1 MVIAN
6 ASANAIEAETGS
18 SSSSSSSSSSN
29 DGGGGGGGGGG
40 DVMAN
45 SNGAP
50 RKRKHL
56 VESVVRGASLA
67 VQYDEAGNRQ
77 VDGSNKFHGTSS
89 KQEHGGATATQTRLS
104 PLPVASAEVFAAYAQ
119 TSSKERSF
127 VAHPNLR
134 PPLLIQV
141 VSPATLAA
149 LIRRNCPLLALRP
162 AVRRRRGSR
171 APPILATV
179 VKASSH

>member
-1 MVIAN
+1 MARRRRRHGSRHYPSRALKCLMSTPRPVRK
-6 ASANAIEAETGS
+6 SA
-18 SSSSSSSSSSN
+18 
-29 DGGGGGGGGGG
+29 
-40 DVMAN
+40 
-45 SNGAP
+45 P
-50 RKRKHL
+50 
-56 VESVVRGASLA
+56 
-67 VQYDEAGNRQ
+67 
-77 VDGSNKFHGTSS
+77 
-89 KQEHGGATATQTRLS
+89 
-104 PLPVASAEVFAAYAQ
+104 
-119 TSSKERSF
+119 F